1 MARLRQLYATAA
13 YRRSINP
20 KWFDEADL
28 STDSELLTDDT
39 FSSWDT
45 DDMLSTD
52 NEGDGMDIDTT
63 EDPTTLNE
71 AMQKCNSMIG
81 NLVEC
86 CLSNIT
92 RQQEI
97 LRLIQTKEKNSRSTR
112 REELLQE
119 FQNLQQNLVT
129 YIEDFSIELRVQL
142 DFAQF
147 SENENQIITPE
158 RAQNLRDL
166 LENLETSFYRD
177 ATELGK
183 LAAALRHR
191 PDSPPSN
198 SSQDTVAVIAKS
210 SSRRLRSQK
219 QRGEMFRCNGCSVS
233 FLKKEHLDR
242 HDATRHSNR
251 ETQGPQECE
260 ICEMSFEK
268 PIKLA
273 IHMRRHAGED
283 FY

>member
-13 YRRSINP
+13 YRRATNP

-81 NLVEC
+81 NLVEG

-97 LRLIQTKEKNSRSTR
+97 LKLIQTKEKNNRGTH

-119 FQNLQQNLVT
+119 FENLQQNLIT

-142 DFAQF
+142 DFAGF
-147 SENENQIITPE
+147 SENESQIIAPD
-158 RAQNLRDL
+158 RVQNLREL

-177 ATELGK
+177 ATELGR
-183 LAAALRHR
+183 LGAALRHR
-191 PDSPPSN
+191 HDSPPAN
-198 SSQDTVAVIAKS
+198 SLQGTAAVVGKS

-219 QRGEMFRCNGCSVS
+219 PREEGSLFRCNGCGVS
-233 FLKKEHLDR
+233 FLKKEHFDR
-242 HDATRHSNR
+242 H
-251 ETQGPQECE
+251 GMF
-260 ICEMSFEK
+260 ICPKISSE
-268 PIKLA
+268 
-273 IHMRRHAGED
+273 
-283 FY
+283 